1 MKENETPK
9 PPERLTE
16 ELRRQDWKERIANL
30 NANLDF
36 VNHEIE
42 EQQLRDLEREEQG
55 LPPRESPPPSL
66 AHLASELQLGVE
78 PMLKGAPPLFLR
90 LSPEKQ
96 KAALE
101 EWARLQGKLT
111 P

>member
-9 PPERLTE
+9 PPERLSE
-16 ELRRQDWKERIANL
+16 ELQRQDWLERVAIL

-36 VNHEIE
+36 VNQEIE

-55 LPPRESPPPSL
+55 LPPRESPPPYL
-66 AHLASELQLGVE
+66 AHLASELELGAE
-78 PMLKGAPPLFLR
+78 PMLNGPIPLFIR
-90 LSPEKQ
+90 LSPERQ

-101 EWARLQGKLT
+101 EWARLQGKPT
-111 P
+111 R